1 MKHIVVFTGA
11 GISAESGLETFRDSG
26 GLWDNYRIED
36 VATPEA
42 FKRDPALVLDFYNI
56 RRKQL
61 LESDP
66 NNAHISLNKLCEKFK
81 LSIITQNV
89 DDLHERSGSVD
100 VLHLHG
106 HLRQARSTMDNK
118 IYSIEGSDLNIGD
131 LCPNGFQLRPNIV
144 WFGEDVPNMDIAIEK
159 VMQADIFIIIGTSL
173 NVYPAASLIDYAVQ
187 SERIILIDPNPT
199 KINGVEIF
207 AKKATEFVP
216 KLVDDL
222 LSSNN

>member
-11 GISAESGLETFRDSG
+11 GISAESGLGTFRDSG

-173 NVYPAASLIDYAVQ
+173 NVYPAASLINYA
-187 SERIILIDPNPT
+187 SRAERIILVDPEPLSYPN
-199 KINGVEIF
+199 IEIISE
-207 AKKATEFVP
+207 KANKAVP
-216 KLVDDL
+216 EIVKELLVL
-222 LSSNN
+222 

>member
-1 MKHIVVFTGA
+1 MKYIVVFTGA
-11 GISAESGLETFRDSG
+11 GISAESGLGTFRDSG

-42 FKRDPALVLDFYNI
+42 FKRDPSLVLDFYNI

-131 LCPNGFQLRPNIV
+131 LCPKGFQLRPNIV

-173 NVYPAASLIDYAVQ
+173 NVYPAASLINYA
-187 SERIILIDPNPT
+187 SRAERIILIDPQPLSYPNIQIISEKAEKAVPEL
-199 KINGVEIF
+199 VE
-207 AKKATEFVP
+207 E
-216 KLVDDL
+216 L
-222 LSSNN
+222 LIL

>member
-11 GISAESGLETFRDSG
+11 GISAESGLGTFRDSG
-26 GLWDNYRIED
+26 GLWDNYRVED

-173 NVYPAASLIDYAVQ
+173 NVYPAASLINYA
-187 SERIILIDPNPT
+187 SRAERIILVDPEPLSYPNIEIISEKANKAVPEL
-199 KINGVEIF
+199 VE
-207 AKKATEFVP
+207 EL
-216 KLVDDL
+216 LVL
-222 LSSNN
+222 

>member
-11 GISAESGLETFRDSG
+11 GISAESGLGTFRDSG

-42 FKRDPALVLDFYNI
+42 FKRDPTLVLDFYNI

-66 NNAHISLNKLCEKFK
+66 NNAHISLNKLCKKFK

-100 VLHLHG
+100 VLHLHS

-173 NVYPAASLIDYAVQ
+173 NVYPAASLINYA
-187 SERIILIDPNPT
+187 SRAERIILVDPEPLSYPNIEIISEKADKAVPEL
-199 KINGVEIF
+199 VE
-207 AKKATEFVP
+207 EL
-216 KLVDDL
+216 LVL
-222 LSSNN
+222 

>member
-11 GISAESGLETFRDSG
+11 GISAESGLGTFRDSG

-173 NVYPAASLIDYAVQ
+173 NVYPAASLINYA
-187 SERIILIDPNPT
+187 SRAERIILVDPEPLSYPNIEIISEKANKAVPEL
-199 KINGVEIF
+199 VE
-207 AKKATEFVP
+207 EL
-216 KLVDDL
+216 LVL
-222 LSSNN
+222 

>member
-11 GISAESGLETFRDSG
+11 GISAESGLGTFRDSG

-42 FKRDPALVLDFYNI
+42 FKRDPSLVLDFYNI

-106 HLRQARSTMDNK
+106 HLRQARSIMDNK
-118 IYSIEGSDLNIGD
+118 IYSIKGSDLNIGD

-173 NVYPAASLIDYAVQ
+173 NVYPAASLINYA
-187 SERIILIDPNPT
+187 SRAERIILVDPEPLSYPNIEIISEKANKAVPEL
-199 KINGVEIF
+199 VE
-207 AKKATEFVP
+207 EL
-216 KLVDDL
+216 LVL
-222 LSSNN
+222 

>member
-56 RRKQL
+56 RRKLL

-173 NVYPAASLIDYAVQ
+173 NVYPAASLINYA
-187 SERIILIDPNPT
+187 SRAERI
-199 KINGVEIF
+199 V
-207 AKKATEFVP
+207 
-216 KLVDDL
+216 LVDPEPLSYPNIEIISEKANKAVPELVEEL
-222 LSSNN
+222 LVL